1 MRKLEYKYPEKVV
14 IGTRTYEEHRFQ
26 LANHYNMVE
35 CSLENAQ
42 KRLRDFIAKQ
52 ELTFEQSMLL
62 NRILHDIEN
71 AKVQHFNEGQEII
84 EISELDII
92 ATTK

>member
-1 MRKLEYKYPEKVV
+1 MRKLQYKYPEKVV
-14 IGTRTYEEHRFQ
+14 IGTCTDEEHRFQ

-35 CSLENAQ
+35 CSLENTQ

-62 NRILHDIEN
+62 NRILQDIEN
-71 AKVQHFNEGQEII
+71 AKVQHFNEGQEIR

>member
-1 MRKLEYKYPEKVV
+1 MRKLQYKYPEKVV

-35 CSLENAQ
+35 CSLENTQ
-42 KRLRDFIAKQ
+42 KKLRDFIAKQ

-62 NRILHDIEN
+62 NRILQDIEN
-71 AKVQHFNEGQEII
+71 AKVQHFNEGQEIR